1 MNRSYSRFNPHRP
14 AAFRPRYG
22 RPGYAARPV
31 RRMTQEIRTKQP
43 RKSYWFPI
51 ATMMAA
57 VLFAASAVMPRSLFD
72 AFASGGHDYEIN
84 VESMAGS
91 YSVTVTGSHSTGIDL
106 PADSAVKTV
115 NEDGTVTFT
124 LTLDD
129 DTDYTIDSAVP
140 FTDTSFGSGASAVTS
155 VEADSSGIKNIDV
168 SNCTNLQTLSLS
180 DCPIAD
186 IDLSGLTSLSYV
198 NLKNTPV
205 ATAENADHLVVDNAN
220 GYSVSINA
228 PEYTAGEDCIE
239 FAVDGL
245 GEASDLTLTINDGSA
260 VSRTGDKYT
269 VPNSTL
275 RKIFG
280 EQGTIYVRAVNSSKP
295 KVTYLFDISP
305 ENLPDSS
312 ILAASGN
319 STPSDDQG
327 GTDTPSDDQGGTDTP
342 SDNQGGTD
350 TPSDDQGGTD
360 TPSDDQGGT
369 DTPSD
374 DQGGTNT
381 PSDEPEDNSGDD
393 VPNAALT
400 IESGSKSIIKNAYIE
415 KNDEIDYKNL
425 KIVAKALSAADKK
438 AFLALIKKEDKD
450 FNDSDSN
457 LMVYDIS
464 LVNSKGKKVSVQD
477 KSAVTVTLAYPT
489 KQVEYLRDEYDFAIY
504 HQLADKSIDTS
515 IDAYPTKD
523 GIQFTTDSFSRFAI
537 ASVAKE
543 QEYIPITVDQ
553 GSKKFASAA
562 KAHEG
567 ADFVCEDDSA
577 FDGDGLTLVVKK
589 PTDEEKKE
597 FLAAI
602 KKADKKFNDKDKNLM
617 VYEVHLEDG
626 EQHTVKLQ
634 DGKVDFTLAYPNDT
648 VKKAYSKY
656 NYTVYHQLA
665 DKKVDTK
672 QLAVGGK
679 DGIMITTDGFSLFAV
694 ASTPVPAGSDVPAT
708 GEANAATN
716 IAVLLALLSLFSF
729 AGVYAK
735 NKAEQY

>member
-22 RPGYAARPV
+22 RLGYAARPV

-319 STPSDDQG
+319 S
-327 GTDTPSDDQGGTDTP
+327 
-342 SDNQGGTD
+342 
-350 TPSDDQGGTD
+350 

>member
-22 RPGYAARPV
+22 RLGYAARPV

-260 VSRTGDKYT
+260 VSRTQQH
-269 VPNSTL
+269 PAQNL
-275 RKIFG
+275 W
-280 EQGTIYVRAVNSSKP
+280 RAGN
-295 KVTYLFDISP
+295 DICSRCQQQQAQSH
-305 ENLPDSS
+305 LP
-312 ILAASGN
+312 
-319 STPSDDQG
+319 
-327 GTDTPSDDQGGTDTP
+327 
-342 SDNQGGTD
+342 
-350 TPSDDQGGTD
+350 
-360 TPSDDQGGT
+360 
-369 DTPSD
+369 
-374 DQGGTNT
+374 
-381 PSDEPEDNSGDD
+381 
-393 VPNAALT
+393 V
-400 IESGSKSIIKNAYIE
+400 
-415 KNDEIDYKNL
+415 
-425 KIVAKALSAADKK
+425 
-438 AFLALIKKEDKD
+438 
-450 FNDSDSN
+450 
-457 LMVYDIS
+457 
-464 LVNSKGKKVSVQD
+464 
-477 KSAVTVTLAYPT
+477 
-489 KQVEYLRDEYDFAIY
+489 
-504 HQLADKSIDTS
+504 
-515 IDAYPTKD
+515 
-523 GIQFTTDSFSRFAI
+523 
-537 ASVAKE
+537 
-543 QEYIPITVDQ
+543 
-553 GSKKFASAA
+553 
-562 KAHEG
+562 
-567 ADFVCEDDSA
+567 
-577 FDGDGLTLVVKK
+577 
-589 PTDEEKKE
+589 
-597 FLAAI
+597 
-602 KKADKKFNDKDKNLM
+602 
-617 VYEVHLEDG
+617 
-626 EQHTVKLQ
+626 
-634 DGKVDFTLAYPNDT
+634 
-648 VKKAYSKY
+648 
-656 NYTVYHQLA
+656 
-665 DKKVDTK
+665 
-672 QLAVGGK
+672 
-679 DGIMITTDGFSLFAV
+679 
-694 ASTPVPAGSDVPAT
+694 
-708 GEANAATN
+708 
-716 IAVLLALLSLFSF
+716 
-729 AGVYAK
+729 
-735 NKAEQY
+735 